1 VLSFFFSSLP
11 TVPVLGF
18 GSVGATVLVP
28 LLENFGFKFQYFY
41 DRYQNSMFNS
51 ILKTSAHLFGISPST
66 AKFLATYIIN
76 LFFITSS
83 PMSCSSRL
91 THRECY
97 QMTLYC
103 LNTDLTKQA
112 LDDSNFATNP
122 EQVIDNVIKKLLP
135 D

>member
-1 VLSFFFSSLP
+1 MFTSS
-11 TVPVLGF
+11 
-18 GSVGATVLVP
+18 
-28 LLENFGFKFQYFY
+28 
-41 DRYQNSMFNS
+41 
-51 ILKTSAHLFGISPST
+51 LKTSAHLFGISPST

-103 LNTDLTKQA
+103 LNADLTKQA
-112 LDDSNFATNP
+112 SMTATTP